1 MSNEKIISR
10 RNFLKTAGGVAGATV
25 FACSGITLAATRQ
38 PKVEMIETEFG
49 KDSTM
54 NKKILVA
61 YGSRA
66 GSTSEVAEE
75 IGKRLSEAGA
85 SVDILNVKS
94 VTDMNGYQAV
104 VLGSAIRM
112 GQWVP
117 EMVAFIENN
126 QAVLKSMPAAFFTMC
141 LYNLDP
147 SKVEEVKTY
156 MDKPK
161 ALVAP
166 KAEATFA
173 GVMEYSKLKVIER
186 ILSKAMKST
195 EGDFRDWDAIR
206 GWANDL
212 PAKLGLAG

>member
-1 MSNEKIISR
+1 
-10 RNFLKTAGGVAGATV
+10 
-25 FACSGITLAATRQ
+25 
-38 PKVEMIETEFG
+38 
-49 KDSTM
+49 M

-85 SVDILNVKS
+85 SVDVLNVKS
-94 VTDMNGYQAV
+94 VLDMNRYQAV

-117 EMVAFIENN
+117 EMVEFMEKN
-126 QAVLKSMPAAFFTMC
+126 QAVLQSMPAAFFTMC
-141 LYNLDP
+141 LFNLDP
-147 SKVEEVKTY
+147 SKAEEVKTY

-166 KAEATFA
+166 AAEATFA
-173 GVMEYSKLKVIER
+173 GVMDYSKLKMIER
-186 ILSKAMKST
+186 LLSKAMKST
-195 EGDFRDWDAIR
+195 EGDFRDWNAIHS
-206 GWANDL
+206 WATDL
-212 PAKLGLAG
+212 PGKLGLAV